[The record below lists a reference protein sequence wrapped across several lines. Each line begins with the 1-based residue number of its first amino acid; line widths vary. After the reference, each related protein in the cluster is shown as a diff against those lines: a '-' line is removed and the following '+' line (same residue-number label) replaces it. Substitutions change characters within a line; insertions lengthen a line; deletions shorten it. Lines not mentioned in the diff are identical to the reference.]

1 MGQEEVGGARW
12 VGQEGGQV
20 CDDVPLQKLR
30 RRALGWLSAGRQMR
44 EGSMVVAAQHV
55 WELLTSA
62 FFVAI
67 FLLLQ
72 LVAMA
77 STSSIVYSHLGPTPA
92 Q

>member
-1 MGQEEVGGARW
+1 
-12 VGQEGGQV
+12 
-20 CDDVPLQKLR
+20 
-30 RRALGWLSAGRQMR
+30 
-44 EGSMVVAAQHV
+44 MVVAAQHV

-62 FFVAI
+62 FFAAI

-77 STSSIVYSHLGPTPA
+77 STSSMVYSHLGPTPA